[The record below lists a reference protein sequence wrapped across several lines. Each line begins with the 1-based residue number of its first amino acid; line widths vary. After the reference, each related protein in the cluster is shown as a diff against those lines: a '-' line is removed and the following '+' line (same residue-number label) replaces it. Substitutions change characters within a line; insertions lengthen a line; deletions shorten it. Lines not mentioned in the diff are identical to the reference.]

1 MTQRKKPRPA
11 PASDDECTKCV
22 LSRCPSW
29 AAAEAVAR
37 RSLVYILKD
46 GDEAAANR
54 IKAAALVLD
63 AAMRAGKGTAD
74 GESIEDWLER
84 AQTISSL

>member
-1 MTQRKKPRPA
+1 
-11 PASDDECTKCV
+11 
-22 LSRCPSW
+22 
-29 AAAEAVAR
+29 VAR

-63 AAMRAGKGTAD
+63 SAMRAG
-74 GESIEDWLER
+74 ESSGSGGSFEEWLER
-84 AQTISSL
+84 TQAISGL